1 MRKHNIHII
10 PIFWLATAIAVSA
23 AIALP
28 FAAWGKKTVL
38 EPSFAWGVEPPLGN
52 HREATI
58 DTLYENYSQRF
69 VPQDVT
75 SAYAATGN
83 YCAEGTTLI
92 HFDKPGI
99 SDYMFRDPISHWLPS
114 ESKAIFYNTRIPMTL
129 LSYNFGGGKENTQD
143 HLSAI
148 FSANANKRTQIGAM
162 LEYLYSKGCYD
173 NQAAK
178 DLTWGF
184 SGSYMGERV
193 EFQGY
198 YFHYNLVNKENGGIT
213 DPLYITDPAEVQGGD
228 NSVNPKEIPTFLT
241 AAHNRVRGGELYLNT
256 RYKLGF
262 YKEEQVNDTTIKRT
276 LVPVTSFIWT
286 LKYTFSRHR
295 FISTNTEE
303 NQEFWDNTYFN
314 PFSTSDLSSYW
325 NLHNTVG
332 IALLEGFNK
341 YAKAEL
347 SAFITHEARHYQMD
361 VLMPSDQDGDFIPAG
376 EDGTILTANPF
387 PNMRTRDNENHVWI
401 GARLAKRQGR
411 ILNYEATGELGIVGP
426 AAGEVKVDGQLT
438 TRIPLF
444 GDTVVVEAFGKFT
457 NLSAPWLMNH
467 YRSNHFVWDNRFKKT
482 RTIRAGGRLLIPWT
496 RTDLEIGVENI
507 QNHLF
512 FNAQAL
518 PEQYGGNVQVLSA
531 RLRQN
536 FKFGPV
542 HWDNLLTYQTTSSE
556 RVIPLPKLAVFSN
569 LYVTFKVATLFVQLG
584 VNCDYFTRYK
594 ALGYQPA
601 TMQFYNQRDYLV
613 GNYPFMNAYLNFK
626 LSKTRFYVM
635 MSHFNQGMT
644 GDNYFS
650 MPNYPMNPR
659 RFQLGL
665 SIDLAN

>member
-1 MRKHNIHII
+1 MRKHYII
-10 PIFWLATAIAVSA
+10 KSTLTAAV
-23 AIALP
+23 
-28 FAAWGKKTVL
+28 FAAMVLPQFAAGKKTVV
-38 EPSFAWGVEPPLGN
+38 EPSFAWGVEPPLGDR
-52 HREATI
+52 REATI
-58 DTLYENYSQRF
+58 DTLFENYSQRF
-69 VPQDVT
+69 VPQEVS

-83 YCAEGTTLI
+83 YCAEGVNLI
-92 HFDKPGI
+92 HFDRPAM
-99 SDYMFRDPISHWLPS
+99 SDYMFRDPIAHWLPS
-114 ESKAIFYNTRIPMTL
+114 EQKAKFYNTRLPMTL

-143 HLSAI
+143 HLSAV
-148 FSANANKRTQIGAM
+148 FSANANKRVQVGAM
-162 LEYLYSKGCYD
+162 LDYLYSKGCYD

-228 NSVNPKEIPTFLT
+228 NSINPKQIPTFLS

-262 YKEEQVNDTTIKRT
+262 YEEEQVNDSTIKRT

-314 PFSTSDLSSYW
+314 PFQTSDLSNYW
-325 NLHNTVG
+325 NLRNTVG
-332 IALLEGFNK
+332 VALLEGFNK
-341 YAKAEL
+341 YAKAGL
-347 SAFITHEARHYQMD
+347 TAFLTHEARHYKMGY
-361 VLMPSDQDGDFIPAG
+361 LLPTENDGPFIPAG
-376 EDGTILTANPF
+376 EEGSLLTADPY
-387 PNMRTRDNENHVWI
+387 PGMRLSETENHMWV

-411 ILNYEATGELGIVGP
+411 ILNYDVIGELGILGP
-426 AAGEVKVDGQLT
+426 AAGEVKVDGEVT

-444 GDTVVVEAFGKFT
+444 GDTVAIRGFGRFYNT
-457 NLSAPWLMNH
+457 AAPWLMNH
-467 YRSNHFVWDNRFKKT
+467 YRSNHFVWDNSFEKT
-482 RTIRAGGRLLIPWT
+482 RSFRAGGELSIPWT
-496 RTDLEIGVENI
+496 RTHLTVGVENI
-507 QNHLF
+507 QNQLF
-512 FNAQAL
+512 FNEYAL
-518 PEQYGGNVQVLSA
+518 PEQYGGNVQVFMA
-531 RLRQN
+531 HLRQD

-542 HWDNLLTYQTTSSE
+542 HWDNLVTYQTTSLE

-594 ALGYQPA
+594 AIGYQPA
-601 TMQFYNQRDYLV
+601 TMQFYNQRDFLV
-613 GNYPFMNAYLNFK
+613 GNYPFMNAYINFK

-635 MSHFNQGMT
+635 MSHVNQGLT

-665 SIDLAN
+665 SVDLTN